1 MTGDDTSAKTERT
14 MPPPKDDPGAHAVD
28 DHVAGR
34 DPRGR
39 TQPTE
44 DLDPGIDD
52 EHLRSPS
59 QGVRPEQQPG

>member
-14 MPPPKDDPGAHAVD
+14 IPPRKDDPGSQAVD
-28 DHVAGR
+28 DHVA
-34 DPRGR
+34 DQNPRGR

-44 DLDPGIDD
+44 GLEPGIDD

-59 QGVRPEQQPG
+59 QGARPEK